1 MSLQLLGLLYVQAKY
16 LYIKYLGMCTSHFE
30 SLTVTNLTLQLAKC
44 IDPYVDD
51 DATGQC
57 SLDTDGDMIPDY
69 RVSKRAFYSVVIIV
83 LLSKQEWLS
92 KLYS

>member
-16 LYIKYLGMCTSHFE
+16 VYIKYLGMCTSHFE
-30 SLTVTNLTLQLAKC
+30 SLTATNLTLQLAKC

-51 DATGQC
+51 DASGQC
-57 SLDTDGDMIPDY
+57 SLDIDGDMIPDY

-83 LLSKQEWLS
+83 LLSKREWLS